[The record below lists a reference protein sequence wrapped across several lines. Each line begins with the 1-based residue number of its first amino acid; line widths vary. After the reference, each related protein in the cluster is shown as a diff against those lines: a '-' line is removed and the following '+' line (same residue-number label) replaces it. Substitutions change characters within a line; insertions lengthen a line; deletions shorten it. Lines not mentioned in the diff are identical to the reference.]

1 MKKLYGKL
9 MLICVAAMMLTS
21 NGQAAA
27 QADEGNNL
35 LTALRNAVTLHP
47 SVKSKIAELQS
58 LGFRL
63 EEAESGRLPTISITA
78 HALTDNVN
86 YDHGSLQAQ
95 QTLLSFGKLE
105 WSISLAAQKKELGKL
120 LLLQVR
126 RQLLEDTGAA
136 YVSHW
141 SAKQSVAIAE
151 ANVTEHERLYNMIER
166 RQQGGIASEA
176 DVRLALSRLIQAQA
190 QRELLRGAAEKAGL
204 ALAALTQSALT
215 ADNPVDPGLIQ
226 VSDRGITVGMAENSE
241 AALKVKAAEM
251 ESVQREAALRRAER
265 LPTLYAR
272 YERQVTRTTGSASID
287 RIGVALEGSLDGM
300 GVTGQKRVDAAVARI
315 EAAQENLADTRT
327 KVRER
332 ISTLWT
338 ERETQRLMI
347 QSYERS
353 VVEIEETMQSFLR
366 QYDAGRKSW
375 IDVLNIQREVADTR
389 LQLEQTRAAWLEMSL
404 RIAAITGQLDTITGV
419 NP

>member
-9 MLICVAAMMLTS
+9 MLICVAAMMLTI

-27 QADEGNNL
+27 QAGESGNNL

-86 YDHGSLQAQ
+86 HDHGSLQAQ

-105 WSISLAAQKKELGKL
+105 GSISLAAQKKELGKL

-204 ALAALTQSALT
+204 TLEALTQSEIS
-215 ADNPVDPGLIQ
+215 ADNPVDPSLTQ
-226 VSDRGITVGMAENSE
+226 VSDRGITVGMAENNE

-251 ESVQREAALRRAER
+251 ESAQREAALRRAER

-287 RIGVALEGSLDGM
+287 RIGMMLEGTLEGL
-300 GVTGQKRVDAAVARI
+300 GVTGQKKVEAAVARI
-315 EAAQENLADTRT
+315 EVAQENLADTRT

-353 VVEIEETMQSFLR
+353 VIEIEETMQSFLR
-366 QYDAGRKSW
+366 QYDAGRKS
-375 IDVLNIQREVADTR
+375 
-389 LQLEQTRAAWLEMSL
+389 
-404 RIAAITGQLDTITGV
+404 
-419 NP
+419 